1 MLFANYIYWVFLKH
15 SRAFNFFFLYSI
27 CHQNEKKFAQYSL
40 SAGRFSRPLPYKSP
54 PPPPPP
60 TLSSDTSWHVVY
72 FVLED
77 TNKQTVRS
85 YQNKWF
91 HKSTF
96 SAETGPSE
104 TLLGRG

>member
-1 MLFANYIYWVFLKH
+1 MGNSLPSILCLQGVFLVP
-15 SRAFNFFFLYSI
+15 SI
-27 CHQNEKKFAQYSL
+27 LAVL
-40 SAGRFSRPLPYKSP
+40 AGM
-54 PPPPPP
+54 
-60 TLSSDTSWHVVY
+60 WY

-91 HKSTF
+91 HKSTVP
-96 SAETGPSE
+96 AGIEPSE